1 MVIFPILIIIS
12 AVFYI
17 YYKVAILREKSTLTQ
32 KYFNG
37 RARSCLGAFLIAFA
51 INQYALL
58 LTQIS
63 LFVGLVIFAFG
74 VLQLVRGLKE
84 ARHYQKEWRRL
95 YPQ

>member
-1 MVIFPILIIIS
+1 MVIFPIIIIVS

-17 YYKVAILREKSTLTQ
+17 YYKVAILKEKNTLTQ

-51 INQYALL
+51 INQYTLY
-58 LTQIS
+58 LTQLS
-63 LFVGLVIFAFG
+63 LFIGLVIFALG
-74 VLQLVRGLKE
+74 LMQLIRGFKE

>member
-1 MVIFPILIIIS
+1 MVIFPIIIIVS

-17 YYKVAILREKSTLTQ
+17 YYKVAILKEKNTLTQ

-51 INQYALL
+51 INQYTLY
-58 LTQIS
+58 LTQLS
-63 LFVGLVIFAFG
+63 LFIGLAIFALG
-74 VLQLVRGLKE
+74 LMQLIRGFKE